1 VQVEESPAPP
11 YNAQNSVA
19 KKEGDPRLM
28 SLDDLLT
35 KKTPTIRY
43 KYNAGFTNAVRRS
56 VRIGDF
62 LK

>member
-1 VQVEESPAPP
+1 VQVEETPTPP
-11 YNAQNSVA
+11 YNAQNPVA

-28 SLDDLLT
+28 SLDDLLN
-35 KKTPTIRY
+35 KKTPIRY